1 MPMHPKRSA
10 VGPDRAQGFA
20 AYAADVFLRGAILVL
35 AAVAIACGQPATLAE
50 PSPTELLQKA
60 STNLKEAK
68 TAHIDGTGSFSISSG
83 LNISFDF
90 KLNGDVEI
98 PDRSRLTTDMSVLG
112 QSLSVDT
119 ITIGGR
125 TFSKGLTGSGWSE
138 SPASDPEGA
147 VLDPLGQTDL
157 SAVTTVTELDR
168 PVIDGQKTRHLSYTI
183 DQSKLAEKMKISQ
196 SGTSPAVAVSGATG
210 KGEIWI
216 RTEDNQIVRQLVT
229 LSVDLAG
236 DIGSPSASPAPG
248 RGAFEI
254 SFDLKFS
261 HLGEPVSPAITAPP
275 TQ

>member
-1 MPMHPKRSA
+1 MLAK
-10 VGPDRAQGFA
+10 VFWRA
-20 AYAADVFLRGAILVL
+20 
-35 AAVAIACGQPATLAE
+35 AAVLLASVALACGQTAALAE

-60 STNLKEAK
+60 STNLQKAK
-68 TAHIDGTGSFSISSG
+68 TAHIDGTGSFAITSG
-83 LNISFDF
+83 LSISFDF

-98 PDRSRLTTDMSVLG
+98 PDKSRLATQMSLLG

-125 TFSKGLTGSGWSE
+125 TFSKGLTGSGWTE
-138 SPASDPEGA
+138 SAANDPQGA

-157 SAVTTVTELDR
+157 STVSTVTEVDR
-168 PVIDGQKTRHLSYTI
+168 PQVDGRTTRHLSYTI
-183 DQSKLAEKMKISQ
+183 DQAKLAEKMKSSQ
-196 SGTSPAVAVSGATG
+196 SGTTPAVNVSGATG

-216 RTEDNQIVRQLVT
+216 RTDDNQIVRQLVN
-229 LSVDLAG
+229 LSVDMAG
-236 DIGSPSASPAPG
+236 DLGIPGASPAAG
-248 RGAFEI
+248 TSSLQI